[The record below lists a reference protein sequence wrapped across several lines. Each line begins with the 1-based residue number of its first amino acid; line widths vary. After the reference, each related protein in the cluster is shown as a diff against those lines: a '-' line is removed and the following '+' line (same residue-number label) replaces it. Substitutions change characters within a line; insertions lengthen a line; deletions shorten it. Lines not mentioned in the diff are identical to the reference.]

1 MRDLFSDNNSGYR
14 LKTLQL
20 FNWGVFDKKVETLFF
35 DSKSTI
41 LTGLNGSGK
50 TTTVDAILTLLI
62 PYNLRFYNLSSE
74 SNKKRERDE
83 ENYTLGA
90 IGSKADGEGS
100 VKEYLRKKN
109 EVISIINGIFFEPVS
124 EKYLSLLQVRYF
136 SGEDLKCLKIITEKE
151 LLIEDIESIL
161 AKNNTR
167 ISQNAK
173 WVRFITE
180 AYSSRLFDSFAQYKN
195 FFMEKFGLQSDNA
208 LKLFGQT
215 VGLKV
220 LGDVTTFIRQYM
232 LSDKSPISEYETLN
246 NEFSNLTEIDRKI
259 RQIKKQIEMLSKTI
273 SIGDEFTQKEVKLNS
288 LRDCLEG
295 LEGWFILHSLR
306 LSEEEIKETENEVLA
321 ISSSINDNEK
331 EQRRLRE
338 LELSLSS
345 SNKIAETIREYERII
360 ERLTLEEESKHNRLK
375 EYQNI
380 LFRLKSNSVSL
391 SFENT
396 SDDFFNIKN
405 DTPSLIDKY
414 EEENILN
421 EKNREEIIKTIALID
436 SDITQIKEELA
447 SLEQRDNNIPK
458 ELIKLRE
465 MIANE
470 TDVSIS
476 NLPFLGELIRVKESE
491 KEWENTLESLLEPY
505 ALSLLVAPDDFD
517 KVLGFLNSTDLN
529 GKIGIIKRE
538 KNLVLERKESLLLEK
553 IEIKD
558 EKKELQQWLKDY
570 LGETINYSFSQN
582 INTFKTE
589 EYSLLKNNLVKNEN
603 YILKNDTKDPLTKKN
618 NHYLGWSNKNR
629 IEELHL
635 DLSNLEDEKY
645 SEEETKRRYERII
658 KQNSYIIRDLD
669 SLKNFESFDDIDIA
683 SVRLS
688 LNEKIKEKE
697 EFIKQN
703 PSYLDIENKLQEIRL
718 NINKLSNEKDQ
729 LIKEKT
735 EKEIRLRNAKDTYSK
750 LSENKE
756 KSENK
761 VAIETFVSSYS
772 SLLKYTCLDEL
783 RELYS
788 KLFDSLR
795 REKENN
801 ENAYYALREALIS
814 SMKDFINPPLSIKQ
828 DISWRGE
835 FPSLIADPAYYSD
848 FKNLYI
854 ELKDNDLSQYT
865 DDFNNY
871 LEQSLSNVIGTLAE
885 ALNSWDKEIIN
896 AIRILNRN
904 LQIIPFNKEKKT
916 HLRLEAKNLNDK
928 DYIVFSR
935 MLRTAIPDRIKL
947 RNSNEDEKKSIYNE
961 IKAFLDKYNNDTILR
976 RKVLDLRNKYRF
988 IVYEDTAMENVRI
1001 YSDTASLSGG
1011 EKAKLTF
1018 TILASALSYQY
1029 GLDRE
1034 DEKTK
1039 GPFRF
1044 VILDEAFSKSDNLN
1058 SEYALSLFKELD
1070 LQLMVVTPRNG
1081 INLVEGYVSS
1091 LHLIEKKANSNTSTI
1106 SSMTIE
1112 EYREIDNGIQ

>member
-20 FNWGVFDKKVETLFF
+20 FNWGVFDKKVETLSF

-161 AKNNTR
+161 AKNNSR

-232 LSDKSPISEYETLN
+232 LSDKSPISDYETLN

-259 RQIKKQIEMLSKTI
+259 RQIKKQIEMLSKTV

-288 LRDCLEG
+288 LRDSLEG

-306 LSEEEIKETENEVLA
+306 LSEEEIKETENEILA
-321 ISSSINDNEK
+321 VSSLINDNEK

-360 ERLTLEEESKHNRLK
+360 ERLTLEEESKRNRLK

-380 LFRLKSNSVSL
+380 LLRLKSNSVSL
-391 SFENT
+391 FFDNT

-405 DTPSLIDKY
+405 DIPSLIARY
-414 EEENILN
+414 EEENLLN

-465 MIANE
+465 IIANE
-470 TDVSIS
+470 TGVSIS

-505 ALSLLVAPDDFD
+505 ALSLLVTPDDFD
-517 KVLGFLNSTDLN
+517 KVLSFLNSTDLN

-538 KNLVLERKESLLLEK
+538 KNLVLERKKSLLLEK
-553 IEIKD
+553 IELKD
-558 EKKELQQWLKDY
+558 EKKELQQWLKEY
-570 LGETINYSFSQN
+570 LGETISYSFSQD
-582 INTFKTE
+582 IASFKAE

-618 NHYLGWSNKNR
+618 KHYLGWSNKNR

-658 KQNSYIIRDLD
+658 KQNSYILRDLD
-669 SLKNFESFDDIDIA
+669 SLKNFESFDEIDTA

-718 NINKLSNEKDQ
+718 NINKLSNEKDH

-750 LSENKE
+750 LSVNKE

-801 ENAYYALREALIS
+801 EKAYYALREALIS
-814 SMKDFINPPLSIKQ
+814 SMKDFINPPLSIIQ

-835 FPSLIADPAYYSD
+835 FPSLVADPAYYSD

-961 IKAFLDKYNNDTILR
+961 IKAFLDKYNNDTNLR

-1058 SEYALSLFKELD
+1058 SEYALFLFKELD

-1091 LHLIEKKANSNTSTI
+1091 LHLIEKKANGNTSTI

-1112 EYREIDNGIQ
+1112 EYREIENGV

>member
-20 FNWGVFDKKVETLFF
+20 FNWGVFDKKVETLSF

-151 LLIEDIESIL
+151 LLIEHIESIL

-232 LSDKSPISEYETLN
+232 LSDKSPISDYETLN

-259 RQIKKQIEMLSKTI
+259 RQIKKQIEMLSKTV

-288 LRDCLEG
+288 LRDSLEG

-306 LSEEEIKETENEVLA
+306 LSEEEIKETENEILA
-321 ISSSINDNEK
+321 VSSLINDNEK

-360 ERLTLEEESKHNRLK
+360 ERLTLEEESKRNRLK

-380 LFRLKSNSVSL
+380 LLRLKSNSVSL
-391 SFENT
+391 FFDNT

-405 DTPSLIDKY
+405 DIPSLIARY
-414 EEENILN
+414 EEENLLN

-465 MIANE
+465 IIANE
-470 TDVSIS
+470 TGVSIS

-505 ALSLLVAPDDFD
+505 ALSLLVTPDDFD
-517 KVLGFLNSTDLN
+517 KVLSFLNSTDLN

-538 KNLVLERKESLLLEK
+538 KNLVLERKKSLLLEK
-553 IEIKD
+553 IELKD
-558 EKKELQQWLKDY
+558 EKKELQQWLKEY
-570 LGETINYSFSQN
+570 LGETISYSFSQD
-582 INTFKTE
+582 IASFKAE

-618 NHYLGWSNKNR
+618 KHYLGWSNKNR

-658 KQNSYIIRDLD
+658 KQNSYILRDLD
-669 SLKNFESFDDIDIA
+669 SLKNFESFDEIDTA

-718 NINKLSNEKDQ
+718 NINKLSNEKDH

-750 LSENKE
+750 LSVNKE

-801 ENAYYALREALIS
+801 EKAYYALREALIS
-814 SMKDFINPPLSIKQ
+814 SMKDFINPPLSIIQ

-835 FPSLIADPAYYSD
+835 FPSLVADPAYYSD

-961 IKAFLDKYNNDTILR
+961 IKAFLDKYNNDTNLR

-1091 LHLIEKKANSNTSTI
+1091 LHLIEKKANGNTSTI

-1112 EYREIDNGIQ
+1112 EYREIENGV

>member
-20 FNWGVFDKKVETLFF
+20 FNWGVFDKKVETLSF

-232 LSDKSPISEYETLN
+232 LSDKSPISDYETLN

-259 RQIKKQIEMLSKTI
+259 RQIKKQIEMLSKTV
-273 SIGDEFTQKEVKLNS
+273 STGDEFTQKEVKLNS
-288 LRDCLEG
+288 LRDSLEG

-306 LSEEEIKETENEVLA
+306 LSEEEIKETENEILA
-321 ISSSINDNEK
+321 VSSLINDNEK

-360 ERLTLEEESKHNRLK
+360 ERLTLEEESKRNRLK

-380 LFRLKSNSVSL
+380 LLRLKSNSVSL
-391 SFENT
+391 FFDNT

-405 DTPSLIDKY
+405 DIPSLIARY
-414 EEENILN
+414 EEENLLN

-465 MIANE
+465 IIANE
-470 TDVSIS
+470 TGVSIS

-505 ALSLLVAPDDFD
+505 ALSLLVTPDDFD
-517 KVLGFLNSTDLN
+517 KVLSFLNSTDLN

-538 KNLVLERKESLLLEK
+538 KNLVLERKKSLLLEK
-553 IEIKD
+553 IELKD
-558 EKKELQQWLKDY
+558 EKKELQQWLKEY
-570 LGETINYSFSQN
+570 LGETISYSFSQD
-582 INTFKTE
+582 IASFKAE

-618 NHYLGWSNKNR
+618 KHYLGWSNKNR

-658 KQNSYIIRDLD
+658 KQNSYILRDLD
-669 SLKNFESFDDIDIA
+669 SLKNFESFDEIDTA

-718 NINKLSNEKDQ
+718 NINKLSNEKDH

-801 ENAYYALREALIS
+801 EKAYYALREALIS
-814 SMKDFINPPLSIKQ
+814 SMKDFINPPLFIKQ
-828 DISWRGE
+828 DISWGGE
-835 FPSLIADPAYYSD
+835 FSTLVADPAYYSD

-961 IKAFLDKYNNDTILR
+961 IKAFLDKYNNDTNLR

-988 IVYEDTAMENVRI
+988 IVYEDTAMENIRI

-1091 LHLIEKKANSNTSTI
+1091 LHLIEKKANGNTSTI

-1112 EYREIDNGIQ
+1112 EYREIDNGV